1 MGPYTF
7 GKRCRFV
14 GLKNAMILSLKWLM
28 LAAMRLVVCINTL

>member
-14 GLKNAMILSLKWLM
+14 GLKKRNDSFAQMANA
-28 LAAMRLVVCINTL
+28 AAMRLVVCINTL